1 MAIRI
6 THNQLPPGWDEERV
20 RRVLAHYENQPDDEA
35 VAEDELAFR
44 GEARTII
51 EVPAEL
57 LPVIRGLIE
66 LLPHPTKPAPAKSK
80 SSTKAKKPRTYK
92 TVEAQ

>member
-1 MAIRI
+1 MIE
-6 THNQLPPGWDEERV
+6 NQFPPGWDEARV

-44 GEARTII
+44 GAARTTI
-51 EVPAEL
+51 EVPA
-57 LPVIRGLIE
+57 E

-80 SSTKAKKPRTYK
+80 SAPKAKKPRTHK